1 MLQRCIVA
9 AFTNF
14 TAVETRWKRI
24 LIGVVLAHTL
34 LIAFYTFP
42 HQLVPERLRIIG
54 QFYAR
59 PLFHQQ
65 WRLFAPDPPLCDC
78 KVEVKVGEEG
88 WRSLLRQGDGY
99 LDRRM
104 AQSIARNMQRPVA
117 EGALPDQPTLRA
129 LSAMVRDI
137 SREQANLR
145 FRLVERCAIDAADP
159 VKREERITEI
169 AVP

>member
-1 MLQRCIVA
+1 M
-9 AFTNF
+9 
-14 TAVETRWKRI
+14 ETRWKRI

-88 WRSLLRQGDGY
+88 WRSSSA
-99 LDRRM
+99 RRW
-104 AQSIARNMQRPVA
+104 
-117 EGALPDQPTLRA
+117 
-129 LSAMVRDI
+129 I
-137 SREQANLR
+137 SRPPHGSID
-145 FRLVERCAIDAADP
+145 CAPHATP
-159 VKREERITEI
+159 GC
-169 AVP
+169 